1 MRNWLFSFSLTFLQS
16 HGHSRCHFLFFFLTP
31 RIYSIYNS
39 VGISKQRF
47 QYEDAS
53 NVLRPHYAERKPLLT
68 IARFRMVHAWTTLA
82 WRPCLAFS
90 CETFARN
97 YIFLAAFFR
106 LIISCTR
113 IATFSPFISKRNYR
127 NFVKISEKLSDKW
140 NRRIKTN
147 YKKRN
152 VKVSIF
158 ASCFFDNEYLVN

>member
-1 MRNWLFSFSLTFLQS
+1 MDIHAVIFFS
-16 HGHSRCHFLFFFLTP
+16 FFLTP
-31 RIYSIYNS
+31 RIYNS

-68 IARFRMVHAWTTLA
+68 IARFRMVHARTTLA

-113 IATFSPFISKRNYR
+113 IATFHRLFLREPTEIS
-127 NFVKISEKLSDKW
+127 
-140 NRRIKTN
+140 
-147 YKKRN
+147 
-152 VKVSIF
+152 
-158 ASCFFDNEYLVN
+158 

>member
-16 HGHSRCHFLFFFLTP
+16 HGHSRCHFLFFFFNAPYIQLRRNIKTKVSIWR
-31 RIYSIYNS
+31 RIKCFTSTLRREETSAHNRSISYGACMNYVS
-39 VGISKQRF
+39 M
-47 QYEDAS
+47 A
-53 NVLRPHYAERKPLLT
+53 A
-68 IARFRMVHAWTTLA
+68 
-82 WRPCLAFS
+82 CLAFS

-127 NFVKISEKLSDKW
+127 NFVKISAKLSDKW

-147 YKKRN
+147 YK
-152 VKVSIF
+152 
-158 ASCFFDNEYLVN
+158 NEM